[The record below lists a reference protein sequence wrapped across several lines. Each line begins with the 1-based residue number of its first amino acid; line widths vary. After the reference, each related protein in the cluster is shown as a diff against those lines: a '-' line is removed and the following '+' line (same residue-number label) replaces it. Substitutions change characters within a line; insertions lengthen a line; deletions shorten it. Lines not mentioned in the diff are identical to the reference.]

1 MRKRWKKM
9 MDNFKE
15 YSEFVEKHI
24 MDFIPSIDSKSETL
38 YDAVKYSV
46 SNGGKRVRPVL
57 LLVACDFAGGDIKKA
72 LPYACALEY
81 IHTYSLIHDDLP
93 AMDDDDLRR
102 GKPSNH
108 KVFGEGMAILA
119 GDALLNTAYE
129 VMQRDMI
136 YYFDTPECLKC
147 RINAGLTI
155 AKGSGLRGMIAG
167 QSSDIENEN
176 KACSKEMLDYIHV
189 NKTGALIV
197 AAIRA
202 GLYLAGADDV
212 TFEKLTAFAENY
224 GLAYQISDDI
234 LDVVGNVEELGKMTN
249 MDSERGKNSY
259 VTLHGLDAAYE
270 KLDELINKAI
280 EPIACYYDNAEI
292 FRDLALSLK
301 DRTK

>member
-1 MRKRWKKM
+1 M
-9 MDNFKE
+9 MDSYKE
-15 YSEFVEKHI
+15 YYDYVEEHI
-24 MDFIPSIDSKSETL
+24 MDFIPFVDSKSETL
-38 YDAVKYSV
+38 YDAIKYSI

-57 LLVACDFAGGDIKKA
+57 LLAAVDFAGGDIKKA

-136 YYFDTPECLKC
+136 YYFDTPDCLKC
-147 RINAGLTI
+147 RINAGLSI

-176 KACSKEMLDYIHV
+176 KACSKEMLDYIHI

-212 TFEKLTAFAENY
+212 TFEKLTVFAENF

-234 LDVVGNVEELGKMTN
+234 LDIVGNEEELGKKTH
-249 MDSERGKNSY
+249 MDSQRGKNSY
-259 VTLHGLDAAYE
+259 VSLHGLDAAYA
-270 KLDELINKAI
+270 KLDELVNKAI

-292 FRDLALSLK
+292 FRDLALGLK
-301 DRTK
+301 ERTK